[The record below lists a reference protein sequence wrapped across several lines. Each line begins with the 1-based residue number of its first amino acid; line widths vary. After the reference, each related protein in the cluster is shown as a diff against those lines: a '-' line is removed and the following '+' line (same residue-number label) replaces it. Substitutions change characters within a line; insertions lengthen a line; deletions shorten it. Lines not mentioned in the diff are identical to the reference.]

1 MGSSSVTHWWQQ
13 ANGAQWMR
21 SRDRAGFH
29 LDQHA
34 FGAAFWAFDPDRNG
48 TLGTPEFVALTVFC
62 KNTAAMFHAFD
73 PQRSGRVGLDYNQF
87 VYAASNC
94 K

>member
-1 MGSSSVTHWWQQ
+1 MSGL
-13 ANGAQWMR
+13 AP
-21 SRDRAGFH
+21 RAGFN
-29 LDQHA
+29 LDEHA
-34 FGAAFWAFDPDRNG
+34 FTAAFSAFDPDRNG
-48 TLGTPEFVALTVFC
+48 SIGAPEYMALTVFL

-87 VYAASNC
+87 IYAAANC